1 MQAGS
6 DPAVLWYALGAA
18 GVILVCAAVF
28 FLIRK
33 YFEKRGSIKEVEAVA
48 AIVPPYDAALNAL
61 DDLERNLGR
70 NIRLFYF
77 NLTAVLKKYIGD
89 SFGINAPEMT
99 SAEFVRFI
107 GRLDLGMDIRKRIN
121 EFVKSADPFKYA
133 GKVPEKNRAKEDL
146 VCVREII
153 SDIEAQVVRQEE
165 QQ

>member
-1 MQAGS
+1 MCGE
-6 DPAVLWYALGAA
+6 D
-18 GVILVCAAVF
+18 
-28 FLIRK
+28 
-33 YFEKRGSIKEVEAVA
+33 FENWECPEFEEVKKS
-48 AIVPPYDAALNAL
+48 
-61 DDLERNLGR
+61 LERVGK
-70 NIRLFYF
+70 IREK
-77 NLTAVLKKYIGD
+77 LKKYIGD